1 MSSKTKAGTVQKLTV
16 IQLSEHGVYLS
27 DGSEEKVLLPKKEV
41 PKDTHVGD
49 RLEVF
54 LYLDSEDRIIATV
67 RKPVITLHKT
77 ALLKVISVTRIGA
90 FLDWGLEKDL
100 FLPFA
105 EQTEKVQ
112 EGQEVLAA
120 LYTDKSGRLCATMRL
135 YKYLKSNAPYHIG
148 DQVKARVY
156 EIIPKYG
163 VYVAVEDTY
172 SGIIP
177 KREAQG
183 NYSVG
188 AVLDVR
194 ITKVH
199 EDGKVDVSHR
209 AKAYKQMK
217 SDAEMILDRLR
228 DSGGKLDFDD
238 RADPEIINRE
248 FGISKAAFKRA
259 VGRLLKEKLI
269 ELRNGCIR
277 LV

>member
-1 MSSKTKAGTVQKLTV
+1 MIKAGT
-16 IQLSEHGVYLS
+16 IQLLRIIKSTEHGVYLT

-41 PKDTHVGD
+41 PQGVHGGD
-49 RLEVF
+49 ELSVF

-67 RKPVITLHKT
+67 REPVITLNKT
-77 ALLKVISVTRIGA
+77 ALLKVVSITRIGA

-105 EQTEKVQ
+105 EQTEKVK
-112 EGQEVLAA
+112 EGDEVLAA

-135 YKYLKSNAPYHIG
+135 YKYLKHNAPYEIG
-148 DQVKARVY
+148 DVVKARVY

-163 VYVAVEDTY
+163 VYVAVEDEY

-183 NYSVG
+183 HYTVG
-188 AVLDVR
+188 SVLDVR
-194 ITKVH
+194 ITRIH

-228 DSGGKLDFDD
+228 DGGGKLDFDD
-238 RADPEIINRE
+238 RADPELIDRE

-269 ELRNGCIR
+269 ELRGGRIY